1 LTTIKRVARPC
12 FLVAAFLPCLSA
24 QPQQGGASAP
34 IGELFPSDIGAA
46 AEVQPVGTGMPVL
59 TGSEL
64 SAGVAP
70 ARFRM
75 NRGGQVRIC
84 PRSTLTVNA
93 GATGLLFSMGNGAV
107 VIDYR
112 LNRPGTDVLLT
123 PDFNIQ
129 LAGPGAYHLAIGV
142 DKNGTTCMKALPGNG
157 SQVTV
162 NELLGTGVYRSKAN
176 EAVSFVGGKL
186 SATAALASDCGC
198 PPAAPTMIAKAQPS
212 PAPAAPVEAPPLQP
226 GERVPVANPSDA
238 TAPLPA
244 DRPGQVHVQVDAPF
258 VYSAKGDPNALKPYS
273 VARVQFSNLPNV
285 FFAQEQVDPIVLK
298 ESTVEVSAN
307 HGPPAEVKPVA
318 EKKKEK
324 KGFFGRV
331 KGFFGSIFRR

>member
-1 LTTIKRVARPC
+1 MT
-12 FLVAAFLPCLSA
+12 FLLCLPA
-24 QPQQGGASAP
+24 QPQQGGTSTP

-46 AEVQPVGTGMPVL
+46 AEVQPVGTGMPVM

-84 PRSTLTVNA
+84 PRSTLTVNSGTA
-93 GATGLLFSMGNGAV
+93 GLLFSMGGGAV
-107 VIDYR
+107 VLDYR
-112 LNRPGTDVLLT
+112 LTHPGTDVLLT

-129 LAGPGAYHLAIGV
+129 LAGPGSYHLAIGV

-162 NELLGTGVYRSKAN
+162 TELLGTGVYRSKAN
-176 EAVSFVGGKL
+176 EAVSFAGGKL
-186 SATAALASDCGC
+186 SAIAALASDCGC

-212 PAPAAPVEAPPLQP
+212 PAPVAPLQAPPLQP
-226 GERVPVANPSDA
+226 GERVPVASPNDA
-238 TAPLPA
+238 TAPLPP

-258 VYSAKGDPNALKPYS
+258 VYSAKGGGNELKPYS

-285 FFAQEQVDPIVLK
+285 FFAQEKVDPIVLN
-298 ESTVEVSAN
+298 ENTVEVSAN
-307 HGPPAEVKPVA
+307 QGPAAEVQPVE

-324 KGFFGRV
+324 KGFLGRV
-331 KGFFGSIFRR
+331 KGFFGSIFRRK